1 MARGVRQLARF
12 LWAGAAAGPDL
23 RRAPA
28 VTRRAARPRAQS
40 AVSAEQRALILR
52 NWAALQRSRTGVD
65 GAKAQMLATLSNS
78 GTDTNLQSYNLRTI
92 VVRPPAG
99 ARVGQ
104 AAARG
109 RLARRPKRC
118 ARVRACPGG

>member
-65 GAKAQMLATLSNS
+65 GAKQQMLATLSNS
-78 GTDTNLQSYNLRTI
+78 ATDTNCRATTCAQSWCA
-92 VVRPPAG
+92 RPPG
-99 ARVGQ
+99 
-104 AAARG
+104 
-109 RLARRPKRC
+109 LW
-118 ARVRACPGG
+118 